1 MDYDVLILGGG
12 IIGCAVAYE
21 LSKYNIN
28 IALIEKDY
36 DVANDIS
43 FVNTAVVY
51 DGSEAS
57 EDTMALLEK
66 EGRKL
71 IEQHCKKFN
80 IEYRK
85 VGALRIS
92 SSGANNDKL
101 DSMYERA
108 KERGISG
115 VHIIDERDIYDIE
128 PNLKVKA
135 SKALYCEN
143 TAVISPYNLAISYA
157 EVAADN
163 GVNFRLEEKVID
175 IRKISKGFKVTTN
188 KNKFTC
194 KFVVNTIPNEIYNDT
209 DEKTPDE
216 IQNEI
221 ISKKM
226 NYILFNE
233 KSDNYMNN
241 IVTRDLD
248 DNAFIINI
256 PTASNGNLIGIKG
269 YDSLDMDEGLELCE
283 KIIKNINK
291 ESVTNIFTETYSK
304 DNVFID
310 ETKLKD
316 GYIKVRGSH
325 YAKITIAPAIAY
337 KIEETLRASMNI
349 TKKRDYIDKK
359 RDIYV
364 FKNLTKEQKNEIIS
378 LDSRY
383 GNIVCS
389 CNNIT
394 EGEIVDCIRR
404 PLGAR
409 TVEGVKRRTGIGLGS
424 CNGAYCTM
432 KIIKILAREMDKS
445 VLNIVDDSMNSKV
458 LVGRIKEFKEI

>member
-43 FVNTAVVY
+43 FVNTAVIY
-51 DGSEAS
+51 DGSETSDYMMAS
-57 EDTMALLEK
+57 LEK

-71 IEQHCKKFN
+71 IEDHCTKFQ
-80 IEYRK
+80 IPYKK

-92 SSGANNDKL
+92 NNECGDERL
-101 DSMYERA
+101 ESIYDRA

-115 VHIIDERDIYDIE
+115 VHIIEEEAIKDIE
-128 PNLKVKA
+128 PNLKAEYK
-135 SKALYCEN
+135 KALYCEN

-175 IRKISKGFKVTTN
+175 IRSISKGFKVTTN

-194 KFVVNTIPNEIYNDT
+194 KFVVNTIPNEISSDDND
-209 DEKTPDE
+209 DNP
-216 IQNEI
+216 NSI
-221 ISKKM
+221 ISRKM
-226 NYILFNE
+226 NYILFND
-233 KSDNYMNN
+233 KLDNHMNN
-241 IVTRDLD
+241 IIINEIDES
-248 DNAFIINI
+248 AFIIDI
-256 PTASNGNLIGIKG
+256 PTATNGSLIGIKG
-269 YDSLDMDEGLELCE
+269 YDSLDIEKGLNLC
-283 KIIKNINK
+283 KNIIPDIDK
-291 ESVTNIFTETYSK
+291 HTVTNIFTETYSK
-304 DNVFID
+304 DSVSIEESKID
-310 ETKLKD
+310 E

-325 YAKITIAPAIAY
+325 YSKITIAPAIA
-337 KIEETLRASMNI
+337 KRIETVLKTNMNI
-349 TKKRDYIDKK
+349 TEKKDYIDKK

-364 FKNLTKEQKNEIIS
+364 FKNMSKQERNEIIK

-389 CNNIT
+389 CNCIS

-424 CNGAYCTM
+424 CNGAYCNM
-432 KIIKILAREMDKS
+432 KIIKILAREMDKD
-445 VLNIVDDSMNSKV
+445 VLSIVDDSMESKI
-458 LVGRIKEFKEI
+458 LVGRIKEFSEI

>member
-28 IALIEKDY
+28 ISLIEKDY

-51 DGSEAS
+51 DGSEAL
-57 EDTMALLEK
+57 DNTMALLEN

-71 IEQHCKKFN
+71 IEEHCKKFN
-80 IEYRK
+80 IEYKK
-85 VGALRIS
+85 VGALRIAS
-92 SSGANNDKL
+92 NEYDNDRIER
-101 DSMYERA
+101 MYQRA

-115 VHIIDERDIYDIE
+115 VHIVQENDIYDIE

-135 SKALYCEN
+135 DKALYCEN

-209 DEKTPDE
+209 EDK
-216 IQNEI
+216 IQDDSQCEI

-241 IVTRDLD
+241 IVTRDID
-248 DNAFIINI
+248 ENAFIINI

-269 YDSLDMDEGLELCE
+269 YDPTDMDEGLELC
-283 KIIKNINK
+283 KKLIKNVNK
-291 ESVTNIFTETYSK
+291 EYVTNIFTETYSK
-304 DNVFID
+304 DSIFVD
-310 ETKLKD
+310 ESKLED

-325 YAKITIAPAIAY
+325 YAKITIAPAIAF
-337 KIEETLRASMNI
+337 KIEEALKSSMNI
-349 TKKRDYIDKK
+349 AKKRDYIDKK
-359 RDIYV
+359 RDVYV
-364 FKNLTKEQKNEIIS
+364 FKNLNKDQKNEIIS

-383 GNIVCS
+383 GNVVCS

-458 LVGRIKEFKEI
+458 LVGRIKEFNEI

>member
-43 FVNTAVVY
+43 FVNTAVIY
-51 DGSEAS
+51 DGSETSDYMMAS
-57 EDTMALLEK
+57 LEK

-71 IEQHCKKFN
+71 IEDHCRKFQ
-80 IEYRK
+80 IPYKK
-85 VGALRIS
+85 VGVLRIS
-92 SSGANNDKL
+92 NNECGDERL
-101 DSMYERA
+101 ESIYDRA

-115 VHIIDERDIYDIE
+115 VHIIEEEAIKDIE
-128 PNLKVKA
+128 PNLKAEYK
-135 SKALYCEN
+135 KALYCEN

-175 IRKISKGFKVTTN
+175 IRSISKGFKVTTN

-194 KFVVNTIPNEIYNDT
+194 KFVVNTIPNEISSDDND
-209 DEKTPDE
+209 DNP
-216 IQNEI
+216 NSI
-221 ISKKM
+221 ISRKM
-226 NYILFNE
+226 NYILFND
-233 KSDNYMNN
+233 KLDNHMNN
-241 IVTRDLD
+241 IIINEIDES
-248 DNAFIINI
+248 AFIIDI
-256 PTASNGNLIGIKG
+256 PTATNGSLIGIKG
-269 YDSLDMDEGLELCE
+269 YDSLDIEKGLNLC
-283 KIIKNINK
+283 KNIIPDIDK
-291 ESVTNIFTETYSK
+291 HTVTNIFTETYSK
-304 DNVFID
+304 DSVSIEESKID
-310 ETKLKD
+310 E

-325 YAKITIAPAIAY
+325 YSKITIAPAIA
-337 KIEETLRASMNI
+337 KRIETVLKTNMNI
-349 TKKRDYIDKK
+349 TEKKDYIDKK

-364 FKNLTKEQKNEIIS
+364 FKNMSKQERNEIIK

-389 CNNIT
+389 CNCIS

-424 CNGAYCTM
+424 CNGAYCNM
-432 KIIKILAREMDKS
+432 KIIKILAREMDKD
-445 VLNIVDDSMNSKV
+445 VLSIVDDSMESKI
-458 LVGRIKEFKEI
+458 LVGRIKEFSEI

>member
-43 FVNTAVVY
+43 FVNTAVIY
-51 DGSEAS
+51 DGSETSDYVMAS
-57 EDTMALLEK
+57 LEK

-71 IEQHCKKFN
+71 IEDHCKKFQ
-80 IEYRK
+80 IPYKK

-92 SSGANNDKL
+92 NNEYGDERL
-101 DSMYERA
+101 ENMYSRA

-115 VHIIDERDIYDIE
+115 VHIIDEEAIKDIE
-128 PNLKVKA
+128 PNLKA
-135 SKALYCEN
+135 EYTKALYCEN

-175 IRKISKGFKVTTN
+175 IRNISKGFKVTTN

-194 KFVVNTIPNEIYNDT
+194 KFVVNTIPNEISSDDND
-209 DEKTPDE
+209 D
-216 IQNEI
+216 NSNSI
-221 ISKKM
+221 ISRKM
-226 NYILFNE
+226 NYILFND
-233 KSDNYMNN
+233 KLDKHMNN
-241 IVTRDLD
+241 IIINEIDES
-248 DNAFIINI
+248 AFIIDI
-256 PTASNGNLIGIKG
+256 PTASNGSLVGIKG
-269 YDSLDMDEGLELCE
+269 YDSLDMEKGINLC
-283 KIIKNINK
+283 KNIISDIDK
-291 ESVTNIFTETYSK
+291 HTVTNIFTETYSK
-304 DNVFID
+304 DSVSI
-310 ETKLKD
+310 EESKLEE

-325 YAKITIAPAIAY
+325 YSKITIAPAIAQ
-337 KIEETLRASMNI
+337 KIETVLKTNMNI
-349 TKKRDYIDKK
+349 IEKKDYIDKK
-359 RDIYV
+359 REIYV
-364 FKNLTKEQKNEIIS
+364 FKNMSKQERNEIIK

-383 GNIVCS
+383 GNIICS
-389 CNNIT
+389 CNCIS

-424 CNGAYCTM
+424 CNGAYCNM
-432 KIIKILAREMDKS
+432 KIIKILAREMDKNILS
-445 VLNIVDDSMNSKV
+445 IVDDSMESKV
-458 LVGRIKEFKEI
+458 LVGRIKEFSEI

>member
-43 FVNTAVVY
+43 FVNTAVIY
-51 DGSEAS
+51 DGSETSDYVMAS
-57 EDTMALLEK
+57 LEK

-71 IEQHCKKFN
+71 IEDHCRKFQ
-80 IEYRK
+80 IPYKK

-92 SSGANNDKL
+92 NNEYGNERL
-101 DSMYERA
+101 ENMYSRA

-115 VHIIDERDIYDIE
+115 VHIIEKEAIKDIE
-128 PNLKVKA
+128 PNLKA
-135 SKALYCEN
+135 EYTKALYCEN

-175 IRKISKGFKVTTN
+175 IRNISKGFKVTTN

-194 KFVVNTIPNEIYNDT
+194 KFVVNTIPNEISSDNND
-209 DEKTPDE
+209 DNP
-216 IQNEI
+216 NSI
-221 ISKKM
+221 ISRKM
-226 NYILFNE
+226 NYILFND
-233 KSDNYMNN
+233 KLDNHMNN
-241 IVTRDLD
+241 IIINEIDES
-248 DNAFIINI
+248 AFIIDI
-256 PTASNGNLIGIKG
+256 PTASNGSLVGIKG
-269 YDSLDMDEGLELCE
+269 YDSLDMEKGLNLC
-283 KIIKNINK
+283 KNIISDIDK
-291 ESVTNIFTETYSK
+291 HTVTNIFTETYSK
-304 DNVFID
+304 DSVSI
-310 ETKLKD
+310 EESKLEE

-325 YAKITIAPAIAY
+325 YSKITIAPAIAQ
-337 KIEETLRASMNI
+337 KIETVLKTNMNI
-349 TKKRDYIDKK
+349 TEKKDYIDKK
-359 RDIYV
+359 REIYV
-364 FKNLTKEQKNEIIS
+364 FKNMSKQERNEIIK

-383 GNIVCS
+383 GNIICS
-389 CNNIT
+389 CNCIS

-424 CNGAYCTM
+424 CNGAYCNM
-432 KIIKILAREMDKS
+432 KIIKILAREMDKD
-445 VLNIVDDSMNSKV
+445 VLSIVDDSMESKV
-458 LVGRIKEFKEI
+458 LVGRIKEFSEI

>member
-43 FVNTAVVY
+43 FVNTAVIY
-51 DGSEAS
+51 DGSETSDYVMAS
-57 EDTMALLEK
+57 LEK

-71 IEQHCKKFN
+71 IEDHCRKFQ
-80 IEYRK
+80 IPYKK

-92 SSGANNDKL
+92 NNEYGDERL
-101 DSMYERA
+101 ENMYSRA

-115 VHIIDERDIYDIE
+115 VHIIEEEAIKDIE
-128 PNLKVKA
+128 PNLKA
-135 SKALYCEN
+135 EYTKALYCEN

-194 KFVVNTIPNEIYNDT
+194 KFVVNTIPNEISSDDND
-209 DEKTPDE
+209 DNP
-216 IQNEI
+216 NSI
-221 ISKKM
+221 ISRKM
-226 NYILFNE
+226 NYILFND
-233 KSDNYMNN
+233 KLDNHMNN
-241 IVTRDLD
+241 IIINEIDES
-248 DNAFIINI
+248 AFIIDI
-256 PTASNGNLIGIKG
+256 PTASNGSLVGIKG
-269 YDSLDMDEGLELCE
+269 YDSLDMEKGLNLC
-283 KIIKNINK
+283 KNIISDIDK
-291 ESVTNIFTETYSK
+291 HTVTNIFTETYSK
-304 DNVFID
+304 DSVSI
-310 ETKLKD
+310 EESKLEE

-325 YAKITIAPAIAY
+325 YSKITIAPAIAQR
-337 KIEETLRASMNI
+337 IETVLKTNMNI
-349 TKKRDYIDKK
+349 TEKKDYIDKK
-359 RDIYV
+359 REIYV
-364 FKNLTKEQKNEIIS
+364 FKNMSKQERNEIIK

-389 CNNIT
+389 CNCIS

-424 CNGAYCTM
+424 CNGAYCNM
-432 KIIKILAREMDKS
+432 KIIKILAREMDKD
-445 VLNIVDDSMNSKV
+445 VLSIVDDSMESKV
-458 LVGRIKEFKEI
+458 LVGRIKEFSEI